1 MAICGVALL
10 PLFCKL
16 FVWESLFISMR
27 NLVVVVRFIA
37 MVALSGL
44 LSVGSSIAEETE
56 MDMDLMQTIEDTN
69 DSLSSNVALEEGEAA
84 IADAKILNELF
95 GVVEDHYIKE
105 VAAGGDFAEAVDL
118 SSKSK
123 KLTAD
128 IIDQLNAGDFESA
141 ANSATDL
148 ARTCKTCH
156 NFYKED

>member
-1 MAICGVALL
+1 MG
-10 PLFCKL
+10 
-16 FVWESLFISMR
+16 
-27 NLVVVVRFIA
+27 NLVVVALRFIA
-37 MVALSGL
+37 VPILSGL
-44 LSVGSSIAEETE
+44 LAVGSIAEETE

-95 GVVEDHYIKE
+95 GVVEEHYTKE

-118 SSKSK
+118 SSKSI
-123 KLTAD
+123 KLTAE
-128 IIDQLNAGDFESA
+128 IIEHLNAGDFESA

>member
-1 MAICGVALL
+1 MG
-10 PLFCKL
+10 
-16 FVWESLFISMR
+16 
-27 NLVVVVRFIA
+27 NLVVVALRFIA
-37 MVALSGL
+37 VPILSGL
-44 LSVGSSIAEETE
+44 LAVGSIAEETE

-95 GVVEDHYIKE
+95 GVVEEHYTKE

-118 SSKSK
+118 SSKSI
-123 KLTAD
+123 KLTAE
-128 IIDQLNAGDFESA
+128 IIEQLNAGDFESA

>member
-1 MAICGVALL
+1 M
-10 PLFCKL
+10 LFK
-16 FVWESLFISMR
+16 SMR
-27 NLVVVVRFIA
+27 NLVVVALRFMAIA
-37 MVALSGL
+37 VVGGVLA
-44 LSVGSSIAEETE
+44 VGSIAETE

-95 GVVEDHYIKE
+95 GVVESHYTKE

-118 SSKSK
+118 SSKSI

>member
-1 MAICGVALL
+1 MG
-10 PLFCKL
+10 
-16 FVWESLFISMR
+16 
-27 NLVVVVRFIA
+27 NLVVVALRFIA
-37 MVALSGL
+37 VPILSGL
-44 LSVGSSIAEETE
+44 LAVGSIAEETE

-95 GVVEDHYIKE
+95 GVVEEHYTKE
-105 VAAGGDFAEAVDL
+105 VDAGGDFAEAVDL
-118 SSKSK
+118 SSKSI
-123 KLTAD
+123 KLTAE
-128 IIDQLNAGDFESA
+128 IIEQLNAGDFESA

>member
-1 MAICGVALL
+1 MG
-10 PLFCKL
+10 
-16 FVWESLFISMR
+16 
-27 NLVVVVRFIA
+27 NLVVVALRFIA
-37 MVALSGL
+37 VPILSGL
-44 LSVGSSIAEETE
+44 LAVGSIAEETE

-95 GVVEDHYIKE
+95 GVVEEYYTKE

-118 SSKSK
+118 SSKSI
-123 KLTAD
+123 KLTAE
-128 IIDQLNAGDFESA
+128 IIEQLNAGDFESA

>member
-1 MAICGVALL
+1 
-10 PLFCKL
+10 
-16 FVWESLFISMR
+16 MR
-27 NLVVVVRFIA
+27 YLVVGLRFVVIA
-37 MVALSGL
+37 I
-44 LSVGSSIAEETE
+44 GSSLLINSVCVAEETE

-69 DSLSSNVALEEGEAA
+69 DSLSSNVALEESEAA
-84 IADAKILNELF
+84 IADAQILNELF
-95 GVVEDHYIKE
+95 GVVEEHYKKE
-105 VAAGGDFAEAVDL
+105 LAAGEDVAEAVDL

-128 IIDQLNAGDFESA
+128 IIDQLNASDFESA

>member
-1 MAICGVALL
+1 M
-10 PLFCKL
+10 LFK
-16 FVWESLFISMR
+16 SMR
-27 NLVVVVRFIA
+27 NLVVVALRFMTIA
-37 MVALSGL
+37 VVGGL
-44 LSVGSSIAEETE
+44 LAVGSIAETE

-95 GVVEDHYIKE
+95 GVVEGHYTKE

-118 SSKSK
+118 SSKSI